1 MDTPKTLLANAK
13 IIDKFSTIVNELG
26 EVKKMCTRLQ
36 NEVRQLQN
44 KVEKNNRN
52 KEKELFKH
60 KQKGNR
66 KPSGFAKPSNVT
78 DELCKFMGRD
88 VGTKLARTE
97 VTKYLITYIKTNN
110 LRCNDNRKIIVPD
123 TPLKKLLGIDEKQEV
138 TYFNLQKFM
147 NRHFVKGEEILNT

>member
-1 MDTPKTLLANAK
+1 MDNQKTLLVNVK
-13 IIDKFSTIVNELG
+13 IIDQFSNIVNELG
-26 EVKKMCTRLQ
+26 NLKKTCTHLQ
-36 NEVRQLQN
+36 NEVRKLQN
-44 KVEKNNRN
+44 SVEKNNRN
-52 KEKELFKH
+52 KEKELSKH

-88 VGTKLARTE
+88 AGTKIARTE
-97 VTKYLITYIKTNN
+97 VTQYLISYIKANN

-138 TYFNLQKFM
+138 TYFNIQKFM
-147 NRHFVKGEEILNT
+147 NKHFVKGEEILNT

>member
-1 MDTPKTLLANAK
+1 MNNQKTLLVNAK
-13 IIDKFSTIVNELG
+13 IIDQFSNIVNELG

-78 DELCKFMGRD
+78 DELCKFCLLYTSPSPRD
-88 VGTKLARTE
+88 GTKSRMPSSA
-97 VTKYLITYIKTNN
+97 
-110 LRCNDNRKIIVPD
+110 
-123 TPLKKLLGIDEKQEV
+123 
-138 TYFNLQKFM
+138 
-147 NRHFVKGEEILNT
+147 